1 MKNMSL
7 ILAFI
12 AVSFLFPSHRI
23 ATSEVHQLL
32 KNTFELESIQEMLA
46 KGEAND
52 IAIITN
58 QLINDDFALQYEG
71 KTVKSV
77 KSETEVIDENLSLIH
92 LTKFD
97 IKKDKA
103 KVQFDY
109 EHYKVSIKFQRTVEG
124 WNANRVFIHGKKHLS
139 ISIE

>member
-7 ILAFI
+7 MLAFI

-23 ATSEVHQLL
+23 VTSEVHQLL

-46 KGEAND
+46 KGEASD

-71 KTVKSV
+71 KTVKSIKNEAQV
-77 KSETEVIDENLSLIH
+77 NDESLSLIH

-97 IKKDKA
+97 VKKNKA
-103 KVQFDY
+103 RVQFNY
-109 EHYKVSIKFQRTVEG
+109 KHYKVSLRFKKGIEG
-124 WNANRVFIHGKKHLS
+124 WDADRVFIHGKGYLNVDF
-139 ISIE
+139 